1 MKKLFAVAALFAS
14 AAAQADD
21 VGFHPWG
28 DPVARGAGQ
37 QVSAYVGPGTDVFG
51 FQPFLAT
58 QKALKRPSTAE
69 DARIAAMVSRDIGF
83 RPWAS

>member
-1 MKKLFAVAALFAS
+1 MKKLIVAVALFAS
-14 AAAQADD
+14 AAAQADE
-21 VGFHPWG
+21 GFRPWG

-37 QVSAYVGPGTDVFG
+37 QVSAYAGPGRDVFG

-58 QKALKRPSTAE
+58 QKALKRPSTVE
-69 DARIAAMVSRDIGF
+69 DASIAAMVSRTIGF